1 MSMKKLLYIVLSF
14 CITFCALG
22 QTNKAVSL
30 VDGMQKM
37 YKSLPSFSANF
48 SYQTDG
54 SGIMS
59 GSITV
64 KGTKFRLKTA
74 GQEIFNNGKEVSTYM
89 KEINE
94 VNISGFDP
102 EEGELNPAKIY
113 SFDKKQYKINLA
125 SETAGVSTLEL
136 APVTKSAQI
145 QKISLKIEANS
156 FKVKEWTIVNKAG
169 KKQNFKITKF
179 NPNAGVDDAYFTFN
193 KKSFPGVSVNDLR

>member
-1 MSMKKLLYIVLSF
+1 MKKLLFIVISLSF
-14 CITFCALG
+14 SWSSFGQSSNAL
-22 QTNKAVSL
+22 AI

-54 SGIMS
+54 SGVMS

-64 KGTKFRLKTA
+64 RGTKFRLKTA
-74 GQEIFNNGKEVSTYM
+74 GQEIFNNGKEVSTYI

-102 EEGELNPAKIY
+102 EEGDLNPAKIY
-113 SFDKKQYKINLA
+113 SFDKKQYKINLV
-125 SETAGVSTLEL
+125 SEVAGVSTLEL
-136 APVTKSAQI
+136 APNTKSAQI
-145 QKISLKIEANS
+145 QKISLKIESAG

-193 KKSFPGVSVNDLR
+193 KKTFPGVSVNDLR